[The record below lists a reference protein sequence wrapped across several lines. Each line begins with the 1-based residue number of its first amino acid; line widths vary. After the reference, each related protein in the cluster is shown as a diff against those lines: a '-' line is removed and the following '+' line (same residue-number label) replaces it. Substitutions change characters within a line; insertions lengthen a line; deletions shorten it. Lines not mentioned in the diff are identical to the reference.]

1 VVLKGQNEIS
11 EVVMNVLGRGQN
23 EISEVVMNVLG
34 SVLALL
40 LGQV

>member
-1 VVLKGQNEIS
+1 VVLK
-11 EVVMNVLGRGQN
+11 GQN

>member
-1 VVLKGQNEIS
+1 MVLKGQNEIS